1 MNNKENSSKQMGIL
15 LSLISCFLIISILVQ
30 AKSIYQSEVLAE
42 AESIAE
48 VERQKEEHDKWREN
62 LIRKAPLHDKYVEQF
77 LELNGTDSAGWHIE
91 VINRIYPYLE
101 YREIGDK
108 IQLVFT
114 PEADAQFTYRE
125 LDKIWGSEL
134 VGFYD
139 DVYEN
144 VITEEFIKPE
154 DSYDYDESDDSDA
167 VGGNNSPGYHS
178 VKAYTRT
185 NPDGSST
192 HVDGYFRSNPDGN
205 KSNNLSSPN

>member
-1 MNNKENSSKQMGIL
+1 MGIL

-48 VERQKEEHDKWREN
+48 VQFQKEEHDKWREN
-62 LIRKAPLHDKYVEQF
+62 LITKAPLRDKYVEQF
-77 LELNGTDSAGWHIE
+77 LKLHGTDSAGWHIE
-91 VINRIYPYLE
+91 VINRIYPYLD

-114 PEADAQFTYRE
+114 PEADAQLTYRE
-125 LDKIWGSEL
+125 LDKIWGNEL

-139 DVYEN
+139 AAYEN

-167 VGGNNSPGYHS
+167 GGNNSPGYHA
-178 VKAYTRT
+178 VKGYIRT
-185 NPDGSST
+185 YSNGSST
-192 HVDGYFRSNPDGN
+192 YVDGHFRSNPDGN

>member
-91 VINRIYPYLE
+91 VINRIYPYLD

-114 PEADAQFTYRE
+114 PEADAQLTYWE
-125 LDKIWGSEL
+125 LDKIWGNEL

-139 DVYEN
+139 AAYEN

-167 VGGNNSPGYHS
+167 GGNNSPGYHA
-178 VKAYTRT
+178 VKGYIRT
-185 NPDGSST
+185 YSNGSST
-192 HVDGYFRSNPDGN
+192 YVDGHFRSNPDGN

>member
-114 PEADAQFTYRE
+114 PEADAQLTYWE
-125 LDKIWGSEL
+125 LDKIWGNEL

-139 DVYEN
+139 AAYEN

-167 VGGNNSPGYHS
+167 GGNNSPGYHA
-178 VKAYTRT
+178 VKGYIRT
-185 NPDGSST
+185 YSNGSST
-192 HVDGYFRSNPDGN
+192 YVDGHFRSNPDGN